1 MVIIYCIYQQTDQ
14 NVLVH
19 LARDK
24 KLFFILLIEHQ
35 IFSYDLEAFN
45 IYIQEHFLYLGLNKM
60 EDFNNND
67 LITVLFLGQF
77 AELYCTGLVHIKYK
91 TNR

>member
-1 MVIIYCIYQQTDQ
+1 MTVYCIYQQTDQ

-19 LARDK
+19 MAKDK

-45 IYIQEHFLYLGLNKM
+45 IYIQEHFLYLYKM
-60 EDFNNND
+60 EDLSNND

-91 TNR
+91 SNR

>member
-19 LARDK
+19 LAKDK
-24 KLFFILLIEHQ
+24 KLFFILLTEHK

-45 IYIQEHFLYLGLNKM
+45 IYIQEHFLYLGLK
-60 EDFNNND
+60 DLNNND

-77 AELYCTGLVHIKYK
+77 AKLYCTGLVHIKYK
-91 TNR
+91 SNR

>member
-1 MVIIYCIYQQTDQ
+1 MEY
-14 NVLVH
+14 
-19 LARDK
+19 
-24 KLFFILLIEHQ
+24 Q

-45 IYIQEHFLYLGLNKM
+45 IYIQEHFVYLGLNKM
-60 EDFNNND
+60 VD
-67 LITVLFLGQF
+67 LNTVLFLGHF